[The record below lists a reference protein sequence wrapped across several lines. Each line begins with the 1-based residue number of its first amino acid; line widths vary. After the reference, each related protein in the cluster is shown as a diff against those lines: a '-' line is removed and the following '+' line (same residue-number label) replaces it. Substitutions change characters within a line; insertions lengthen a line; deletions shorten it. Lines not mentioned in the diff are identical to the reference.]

1 MKVENEN
8 TKEVILMRLKD
19 VARITGV
26 AKSTILRMVT
36 QNRFPEPIRL
46 TEPRITVWPSDVVH
60 NWVQDITRQ
69 GESTSQY

>member
-8 TKEVILMRLKD
+8 TKEVSLMRLKD

-26 AKSTILRMVT
+26 GQSTIRQMVK
-36 QNRFPEPIRL
+36 QKRFPEPIRL

-60 NWVQDITRQ
+60 NWVKDITRQ